1 MKLIWGKLFA
11 LIGVL
16 IALVMNPQSVSGR
29 ELIKIPPGSYQSAY
43 RNEGDPVQVQVDGFL
58 MDALPVTNDQFFN
71 FVKDDQRWRRSAR
84 NDLLADSH
92 YLSHWKGDLDP
103 AGPNHYLDS
112 PVTNVS
118 WFAAVEYCRSR
129 GKRLPTINEWE
140 YAASAGLTTLEGSGE
155 LGFNQYVLEWYSRP
169 APPVLPA
176 VGNSAR
182 NFFGIGDMHGL
193 IWEWV
198 LDFNSIL
205 VSGESRGDGGLER
218 ELFCGAGAIRSA
230 NVNDYP
236 AFMRFGLRSSLQA
249 RYTVNNLGFRCAADL
264 LGSGINEND

>member
-1 MKLIWGKLFA
+1 VKLIWGKLFA

-16 IALVMNPQSVSGR
+16 MALVINPQSVSGR

-118 WFAAVEYCRSR
+118 WFA
-129 GKRLPTINEWE
+129 
-140 YAASAGLTTLEGSGE
+140 GLTMREGSGE

-218 ELFCGAGAIRSA
+218 ELFCGVGAIRSA